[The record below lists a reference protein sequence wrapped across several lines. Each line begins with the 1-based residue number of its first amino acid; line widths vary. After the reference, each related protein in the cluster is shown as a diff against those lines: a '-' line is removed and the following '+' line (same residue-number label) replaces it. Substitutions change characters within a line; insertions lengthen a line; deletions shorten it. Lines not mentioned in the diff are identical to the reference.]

1 MNLTHDTS
9 CELQG
14 AFVEMM
20 TEYGKAKNKD
30 LWPDLDLIYDE
41 SDPVQGEFLDETDE
55 IIIKIAQCETIRDA
69 IETMVHEYQHYLQ
82 GGSSGACDWHDRYF
96 DMGYDYESHPYEI
109 QAEDIVKRDAGL
121 FMPDNYMLDSGV
133 CI

>member
-55 IIIKIAQCETIRDA
+55 IIINMAQCETVRDA

-82 GGSSGACDWHDRYF
+82 GGTAGAVSYTHLTL
-96 DMGYDYESHPYEI
+96 PTK
-109 QAEDIVKRDAGL
+109 A
-121 FMPDNYMLDSGV
+121 
-133 CI
+133 